1 MFRVALFRGVFD
13 LIMQCSVDRL
23 VDRGVDREWRVSE
36 GVCWVVV
43 CRTKMILMACRLVG
57 TEMQMAMMMWL
68 WPTMVVER
76 LGDDDDD
83 CSKLKLAH
91 YH

>member
-1 MFRVALFRGVFD
+1 
-13 LIMQCSVDRL
+13 MQCSVGRL
-23 VDRGVDREWRVSE
+23 VDRGVDRGWRVSG

-43 CRTKMILMACRLVG
+43 YRKKMILMACRLVG
-57 TEMQMAMMMWL
+57 MEMQMAMMMI
-68 WPTMVVER
+68 WPWPAMVVER